1 LLKQKISFA
10 QQTEWS
16 RRYQRYDRNS
26 KSRYQESDRR
36 YACIE
41 VGGVTFYRDAMRT
54 CRLSVTVPP
63 KCSGLIS
70 RGNTGGLL
78 DAADLTRA
86 WRKLRVK

>member
-1 LLKQKISFA
+1 MANEVIPTLSTIR
-10 QQTEWS
+10 S
-16 RRYQRYDRNS
+16 RES
-26 KSRYQESDRR
+26 VSRKRLPILR
-36 YACIE
+36 AE
-41 VGGVTFYRDAMRT
+41 VDEVTFYRDATRA

-63 KCSGLIS
+63 KCPGLIS